1 MIISGLQGHPMP
13 VYGSGKNTRDWLHVD
28 DHAAALATIIGKG
41 RPGATYLVGGNA
53 EYTNIDVVRMV
64 CRLLDELAPIPS
76 NDAHE
81 NLITFVEDRPGHDFR
96 YAIDDNLIREELD
109 WSPQF
114 DFETGLKETVQW
126 YMDNQDWWRRVA
138 MERYDGGRLG
148 LTNEE
153 VRT

>member
-1 MIISGLQGHPMP
+1 MI
-13 VYGSGKNTRDWLHVD
+13 
-28 DHAAALATIIGKG
+28 
-41 RPGATYLVGGNA
+41 
-53 EYTNIDVVRMV
+53 
-64 CRLLDELAPIPS
+64 CRFLDELAPTPS
-76 NDAHE
+76 NDTYE

-138 MERYDGGRLG
+138 TEKYDGGRLG